1 MSDLLRI
8 FGPWGLVLVT
18 MAWLLKVMVTDK
30 LKSIMDTLSELVNGQ
45 KNHNDR
51 IVKIETIM
59 GLNGCMEGEPM
70 CHRRKGDE

>member
-18 MAWLLKVMVTDK
+18 MAWLLKVMVSDK
-30 LKSIMDTLSELVNGQ
+30 LKSIMTTLGELTEGQ
-45 KNHNDR
+45 NNHNER
-51 IVKIETIM
+51 IVRIETVM
-59 GLNGCMEGEPM
+59 GLNGCMAGEPM

>member
-1 MSDLLRI
+1 MNELFRT
-8 FGPWGLVLVT
+8 FGPWGLVLLS

-30 LKSIMDTLSELVNGQ
+30 LRNIMSTLSELVNGQ

-59 GLNGCMEGEPM
+59 GLNGCMDGEPM
-70 CHRRKGDE
+70 CHRHKGDE

>member
-1 MSDLLRI
+1 MNGLLST
-8 FGPWGLVLVT
+8 FEPWTLVLLA

-51 IVKIETIM
+51 IVKIETVM

>member
-1 MSDLLRI
+1 MNGLLST
-8 FGPWGLVLVT
+8 FGPWALVLLA

-51 IVKIETIM
+51 IVKIETVM

>member
-1 MSDLLRI
+1 MSELFRT
-8 FGPWGLVLVT
+8 FGPWGLVLLS

-30 LKSIMDTLSELVNGQ
+30 LRNIMSTLSELVNGQ

-59 GLNGCMEGEPM
+59 GLNGCMDGEPM

>member
-1 MSDLLRI
+1 MSDFLRI
-8 FGPWGLVLVT
+8 FGPWGLVLAT

-30 LKSIMDTLSELVNGQ
+30 LRNIMSTLSELVNGQ

-59 GLNGCMEGEPM
+59 GLNGCMDGEPT

>member
-18 MAWLLKVMVTDK
+18 MAWLLKVMVSDK
-30 LKSIMDTLSELVNGQ
+30 LKSIMTTLGELTEGQ
-45 KNHNDR
+45 NNHNER
-51 IVKIETIM
+51 IVRIETVM
-59 GLNGCMEGEPM
+59 GLNGCMGVEPM

>member
-1 MSDLLRI
+1 MNELFRT
-8 FGPWGLVLVT
+8 FGPWGLVLLS

-30 LKSIMDTLSELVNGQ
+30 LRNIMSTLSELVNGQ

-59 GLNGCMEGEPM
+59 GLNGCMDGEPM

>member
-1 MSDLLRI
+1 MSELFRT
-8 FGPWGLVLVT
+8 FGPWGLVLLS

-30 LKSIMDTLSELVNGQ
+30 LRNIMSTLSELVNGQ